1 MTDAPKSLDDQLE
14 IKDKIT
20 QNKKQIS
27 ELNHIERQYYI
38 DNAKHI
44 ARKLKDEKFYKLCSE
59 TTLKRYENY
68 YTEEVFVKH
77 WNRIWDEK

>member
-1 MTDAPKSLDDQLE
+1 MKTYGGYRSE
-14 IKDKIT
+14 F
-20 QNKKQIS
+20 
-27 ELNHIERQYYI
+27 ELN
-38 DNAKHI
+38 I

-77 WNRIWDEK
+77 WNGIWS